1 MIPVNVLP
9 PLATKFEL
17 QLRSLVIVECFLL
30 ENGWPWLLAGTC
42 YYTKMKLL
50 LWFYVLSSQMCDI
63 KHKPSSFCVEVEVR
77 WFLVGCYLQSA

>member
-9 PLATKFEL
+9 PFATKFEL

-42 YYTKMKLL
+42 YYTNNVELFCRRKRNIERS
-50 LWFYVLSSQMCDI
+50 LWWEI
-63 KHKPSSFCVEVEVR
+63 RKK
-77 WFLVGCYLQSA
+77 

>member
-42 YYTKMKLL
+42 YYTT
-50 LWFYVLSSQMCDI
+50 YAG
-63 KHKPSSFCVEVEVR
+63 SFAGGR
-77 WFLVGCYLQSA
+77 GILKDLYGVGNS